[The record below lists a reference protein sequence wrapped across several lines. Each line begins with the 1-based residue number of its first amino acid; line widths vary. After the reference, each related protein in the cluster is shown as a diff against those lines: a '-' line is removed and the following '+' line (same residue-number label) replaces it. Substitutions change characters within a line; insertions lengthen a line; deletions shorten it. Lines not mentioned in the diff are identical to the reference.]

1 MNSRIN
7 FPPRHM
13 NTTTDNSRANEIE
26 ELQRRLN
33 LLETK
38 DQTPE
43 RVMQHDMHH
52 DNPPKNTRA
61 AQRTDMGANND
72 ISEMRSYLK
81 SVMETISAFDKRLTT
96 QLNTGSIPSERS

>member
-1 MNSRIN
+1 
-7 FPPRHM
+7 M

-26 ELQRRLN
+26 ELPRRLN

-43 RVMQHDMHH
+43 RVMQHEVIHH
-52 DNPPKNTRA
+52 DNPPKNTSA

>member
-1 MNSRIN
+1 MS
-7 FPPRHM
+7 
-13 NTTTDNSRANEIE
+13 
-26 ELQRRLN
+26 
-33 LLETK
+33 
-38 DQTPE
+38 
-43 RVMQHDMHH
+43 
-52 DNPPKNTRA
+52 A

>member
-1 MNSRIN
+1 
-7 FPPRHM
+7 M

-33 LLETK
+33 LLE
-38 DQTPE
+38 
-43 RVMQHDMHH
+43 RVMQHEVIHH
-52 DNPPKNTRA
+52 DNPPKNTSA